1 MLGVAADATVSAAV
15 EQATLHGKRVMVD
28 LIGVEHKAERV
39 AQVKALGVDAVAVRT
54 SLRS

>member
-1 MLGVAADATVSAAV
+1 MAADATVSAAV